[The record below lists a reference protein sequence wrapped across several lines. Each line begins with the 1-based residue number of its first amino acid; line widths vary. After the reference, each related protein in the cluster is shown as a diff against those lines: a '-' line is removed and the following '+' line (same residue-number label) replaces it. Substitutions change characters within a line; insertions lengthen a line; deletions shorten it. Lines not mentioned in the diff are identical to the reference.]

1 MRHGPKRRNLCETFL
16 KNALRDPVTGEV
28 GLNQYSKVGGQPS
41 ISQSTIYELKIPLP
55 PLEEQKQI
63 VAQIER
69 EQSLVNANKEL
80 IAIYEQ
86 KIKDEINRLW
96 EQ

>member
-1 MRHGPKRRNLCETFL
+1 MANLSFV
-16 KNALRDPVTGEV
+16 RG
-28 GLNQYSKVGGQPS
+28 
-41 ISQSTIYELKIPLP
+41 LKILLP

-69 EQSLVNANKEL
+69 EQSLVNSNREL

-86 KIKDEINRLW
+86 KIKDEINQLW
-96 EQ
+96 ES